1 MGGGCASPCAFCIE
15 RTPPDLCIDLQKV
28 VALFVKNDTF
38 QAEFGFMSSYAAGV
52 FRGCWGAGNRR
63 GVYGVAAGSAQRARA
78 DGGFGVLCAALGPR
92 ELRGA
97 HAVVAGLACRV
108 RANGG
113 LRTLCSAG
121 VLGFRGAVLPQLE
134 RRQGSALFF
143 PFGKNKQFKL
153 KYSRTGKLRKIRYN
167 TPERE
172 K

>member
-1 MGGGCASPCAFCIE
+1 MLSQDQRSGRVPMG
-15 RTPPDLCIDLQKV
+15 R
-28 VALFVKNDTF
+28 
-38 QAEFGFMSSYAAGV
+38 
-52 FRGCWGAGNRR
+52 
-63 GVYGVAAGSAQRARA
+63 
-78 DGGFGVLCAALGPR
+78 FGVLCAALGSS
-92 ELRGA
+92 GA
-97 HAVVAGLACRV
+97 EGALTLLSQGWRAVRV
-108 RANGG
+108 PMGG

-143 PFGKNKQFKL
+143 PFRKNKQFKL